1 MLLNSRRIFVEF
13 LSNIFKNGKN
23 STKTR
28 QKFDKKSPKIP
39 QKSIR
44 KKHDS
49 TCLTNDKNDY
59 MILKWYNWMQ
69 NKTCF
74 ERMAHSGKKN
84 AVQHDGQRNENAEN
98 SRIMSSMATFVG
110 KLDHEIWCLQWN
122 SLLLTYFLAQCTRL
136 ELYCW
141 IFHNIQW
148 FHSLKPYPLMRHAW
162 VIAVSIRSNS
172 CDCDSS
178 WYVHNFVAFWFH

>member
-59 MILKWYNWMQ
+59 MILK
-69 NKTCF
+69 
-74 ERMAHSGKKN
+74 
-84 AVQHDGQRNENAEN
+84 
-98 SRIMSSMATFVG
+98 
-110 KLDHEIWCLQWN
+110 
-122 SLLLTYFLAQCTRL
+122 
-136 ELYCW
+136 
-141 IFHNIQW
+141 
-148 FHSLKPYPLMRHAW
+148 
-162 VIAVSIRSNS
+162 
-172 CDCDSS
+172 
-178 WYVHNFVAFWFH
+178 